1 MEYSNYMHDIYKNS
15 EAYNS
20 NKKRKKLIV
29 FDDMTIDVISNKKRY
44 PIVTELSMRGWK
56 LNISVFIVQFYFG
69 VILF

>member
-15 EAYNS
+15 EAYNP
-20 NKKRKKLIV
+20 NKKQKKWIV

-44 PIVTELSMRGWK
+44 PIVTVLTMRGWK
-56 LNISVFIVQFYFG
+56 LNISVFIVQFYFA